1 MSACAK
7 STGHVTSHKNTGWKR
22 AFTGAV
28 ASGALAAGLMA
39 GLGSG
44 TASAD
49 VLDDI
54 AAQYDTG
61 AGGGQVSE
69 LIHVALKMRALGY
82 VPSKGNMDDL
92 VAAMDKRPN
101 QVPLIAA
108 LNNTIAFQK
117 RNQARG
123 QQQQAPV
130 NIGINT
136 YNPTGPVGPQSG
148 FGIGSQGGGI
158 SIPLG
163 P

>member
-1 MSACAK
+1 M
-7 STGHVTSHKNTGWKR
+7 TSHTSRYTGWRR

-101 QVPLIAA
+101 QTPLIAA
-108 LNNTIAFQK
+108 LSNTIAFQK

-130 NIGINT
+130 NIGINHVR
-136 YNPTGPVGPQSG
+136 PDQPHRPQSG
-148 FGIGSQGGGI
+148 FGIGGPGGGI
-158 SIPLG
+158 NIPLG

>member
-1 MSACAK
+1 M
-7 STGHVTSHKNTGWKR
+7 TSHTSRYTGWRR

-101 QVPLIAA
+101 QTPLIDA
-108 LNNTIAFQK
+108 LSNTIAFQK

-148 FGIGSQGGGI
+148 FGIGGPGGGI
-158 SIPLG
+158 NIPLG